1 MQNLIEVMN
10 GSTVAQSI
18 DDTILYGGVDYESV
32 VNTAYDIRIG
42 GIQNKR
48 ISFTCDLNNNT
59 LDEGTHLVYKV
70 KRYSTDSWV
79 KVGDF
84 YVDSNTRSDGKTRVT
99 AFDITRQ
106 FDVDINDFL
115 DAQTYPIT
123 VSSLFSALCTYFG
136 CSSVNPSIN
145 ASYSIPERPL
155 ISNGQKLLKAI
166 AEVCAGYIYVQSATG
181 NLAVGQFPT
190 PSAQDLITYTNNDY
204 RTFEIDD
211 EVEEIDK
218 VVCGTINGDIESTAT
233 STHGVYKINF
243 NPLLFNNPTASAV
256 QTVVDNIRTEIVNV
270 GVPYPCRAYLFDLLV
285 PSGDAVIYAGL
296 QVGIS
301 TYKTRV
307 FSIYCNASGCGI
319 ESTGGVKR
327 QDTTI
332 TQEEENG
339 IFSSQ
344 IKKSEKEIS
353 TKVSQVDYN
362 GNTIVSMINQ
372 TATNID
378 ISASKINLNGYTDIN
393 GYFSVSNDGKVTM
406 KDCIINV
413 DSAVANNN
421 YIKIN
426 GLRSGTTYSNTI
438 SSRGFESKIVGTN
451 KRGWLDYGGVTLS
464 DENACLTG
472 SLLTKTNVIPL
483 HGDTQGNVNY
493 GQIELATYGAN
504 DTVNYGHAYLRPD
517 RFMIEGEVSNSL
529 AEMGFTKSS
538 NTHLGYLILN
548 SNYDEHL
555 YAHPNKLTIKD
566 DGTATGHTSAQSI
579 ITPTDITVNGTN
591 PFTKKSVTW
600 AGTGGITVAN
610 GSYYIRWG
618 NMVVFTIKI
627 STAGN
632 TVSARTTIT
641 RSLPRPVLS
650 CGFIAVNYSTG
661 QQNPNLTIYLN
672 QEQVDGEYV
681 SRLSNIGSINGDYM
695 ITGCYIAQ

>member
-1 MQNLIEVMN
+1 MN
-10 GSTVAQSI
+10 GSTVDYSI
-18 DDTILYGGVDYESV
+18 DDSILYGGVDYENV

-42 GIQNKR
+42 GVNNQR
-48 ISFTCDLNNNT
+48 ISFTCDINNQT
-59 LDEGTHLVYKV
+59 IDLGTHLVYKV
-70 KRYSTDSWV
+70 KRHSADSWK

-84 YVDSNTRSDGKTRVT
+84 YVDSNTKSEGNKTRVT

-106 FDVDINDFL
+106 FDTDINDFL

-123 VSSLFSALCTYFG
+123 IANLFSALCVNFG
-136 CSSVNPSIN
+136 CTSTTPSIN
-145 ASYSIPERPL
+145 ANYAIKERPL
-155 ISNGQKLLKAI
+155 VSNGLKLLKSI
-166 AEVCAGYIYVQSATG
+166 AEICAGYITSNNGVLSVQ
-181 NLAVGQFPT
+181 QFEVPT
-190 PSAQDLITYTNNDY
+190 AQNLITFTSSDY
-204 RTFEIDD
+204 RNYEIDD
-211 EVEEIDK
+211 EVEQIDK
-218 VVCGTINGDIESTAT
+218 VVCGTINGDIISTGSA
-233 STHGVYKINF
+233 SHGVYRINF
-243 NPLLFNNPTASAV
+243 NPLIFNDSNTSDV
-256 QTVVDNIRTEIVNV
+256 QTVVNNIKAEIVNV
-270 GVPYPCRAYLFDLLV
+270 GVPYPCRAFFFDLLS
-285 PSGDAVIYAGL
+285 PDGNTLIGAGK
-296 QVGIS
+296 QIGIG
-301 TYKTRV
+301 TNTTRTRI
-307 FSIYCNASGCGI
+307 FSIYSNVSGCEI

-438 SSRGFESKIVGTN
+438 SSRGFESKIVDTN

-464 DENACLTG
+464 DENSCLTG
-472 SLLTKTNVIPL
+472 SLLTKTGIIPL
-483 HGDTQGNVNY
+483 HGDIQGSVNY

-504 DTVNYGHAYLRPD
+504 DTANYGHAYLRPD

-538 NTHLGYLILN
+538 GTHFGYLSLD

-555 YAHPNKLTIKD
+555 FARPDRLTIKD
-566 DGTATGHTSAQSI
+566 NGTATGHTSAQSI
-579 ITPTDITVNGTN
+579 ITPTYITVKGTN
-591 PFTKKSVTW
+591 PFTKNSVTW

-610 GSYYIRWG
+610 SSYYIRWG

-641 RSLPRPVLS
+641 RSLPIPVLS